1 MAKPTA
7 RIGIIQAMLA
17 LGFVIVVGRAAQLQI
32 VEGGVWRARADSV
45 RQEKVV
51 LAARRGGV
59 YDRNGVQL
67 AVTQEYFEIGVAPNE
82 LRNRGADVRVI
93 ARALD
98 IPVSRLSREV
108 ASKKWI
114 ALPGPYTG
122 LQVQPLREIHGVHLY
137 GEFKRH
143 YPSGPLARGVIG
155 GFNADS
161 NRGASGVEMALDS
174 ILTGTPGEAVV
185 LKDRSGRRY
194 DSPSRLESQ
203 PVPGADVR
211 LTLDAELQEIAERAL
226 DEAMQ
231 EYEAAG
237 GDIVILDPHTGELLA
252 IASRQTVDG
261 KVLAGRASFFTDP
274 YEPGSTAKLFTAGAL
289 LANNR
294 VDPTETVFAE
304 NGFWEMPVNSKGATR
319 PIHDEHKNGDIT
331 LAQAVQASSN
341 IGMAKF
347 SARLSPVEQFEA
359 LRAFGFGS
367 PSGVEY
373 PSESRGWLRMPN
385 QWDGYSKA
393 SIAMGYEFQVT
404 PVQLAAAYGAIAND
418 GILLTPSLVR
428 EVRDPSGKVVY
439 EHQPEPVRRAVP
451 PEVAKKLR
459 DYLKS
464 VMERGGTAEASQM
477 SNYSLAGK
485 TGTAR
490 RSDSKGYIAGSYTA
504 SFAAIFPAED
514 PLLVVV
520 VKIDDPKGAKYHGG
534 QTAAPVTRGM
544 LEEALAARSSAIDRN
559 RLLGSGTATIASAST
574 APAKPTETPL
584 AEIDSREEIVALPL
598 QDSTP
603 ARSRT
608 LVPVVKGSSLR
619 RAANALHRRGFQ
631 VAVHGTGA
639 ALRTTPAAGDS
650 ATTGSTITI
659 WAE

>member
-7 RIGIIQAMLA
+7 RIGLIQVMLA
-17 LGFVIVVGRAAQLQI
+17 LGFVVVVGRAAQLQI
-32 VEGGVWRARADSV
+32 IQGGTWRARADSV
-45 RQEKVV
+45 RREKVV
-51 LAARRGGV
+51 LPARRGGI

-67 AVTQEYFEIGVAPNE
+67 AVTQEYFEVGVAPNE
-82 LRNRGADVRVI
+82 LRSRGADTRAI
-93 ARALD
+93 AKALG
-98 IPVSRLSREV
+98 IPAARLARDV
-108 ASKKWI
+108 ATKKWI

-122 LQVQPLREIHGVHLY
+122 LQVQPLRDIDGVHLY

-143 YPSGPLARGVIG
+143 YPAGSLARGVIG
-155 GFNADS
+155 AFNADS

-174 ILTGTPGEAVV
+174 ILTGIPGEAVM

-194 DSPSRLESQ
+194 DSPSRRSAE
-203 PVPGADVR
+203 PVPGGDVR

-237 GDIVILDPHTGELLA
+237 GDIVILDPRTGELLA
-252 IASRQTVDG
+252 IASRQTVGG

-289 LANNR
+289 LARQR
-294 VDPTETVFAE
+294 VEPTETVFAE
-304 NGFWEMPVNSKGATR
+304 NGLWEMPVNSRGATR
-319 PIHDEHKNGDIT
+319 LIHDEHKSGNVT

-347 SARLSPVEQFEA
+347 STRLSAVEQFES

-373 PSESRGWLRMPN
+373 PSESRGGLRMPS

-418 GILLTPSLVR
+418 GILLTPTLVR
-428 EVRDPSGKVVY
+428 EVRDPSAKVIY
-439 EHQPEPVRRAVP
+439 EHQPEPVRRAVS
-451 PEVAKKLR
+451 PEVARQLR
-459 DYLKS
+459 EYLRS

-490 RSDSKGYIAGSYTA
+490 RSDARGYIAGSYTA
-504 SFAAIFPAED
+504 SFAAIFPADD
-514 PLLVVV
+514 PMLVVV

-534 QTAAPVTRGM
+534 QTAAPVTRAM
-544 LEEALAARSSAIDRN
+544 LEEALAARRSAIDRN
-559 RLLGSGTATIASAST
+559 RLLGSGSATIASAAQ
-574 APAKPTETPL
+574 APASRDDRPAEL
-584 AEIDSREEIVALPL
+584 ADTREEIVPLPL
-598 QDSTP
+598 QDAAP

-608 LVPVVKGSSLR
+608 LVPAVKGNTLR

-631 VAVHGTGA
+631 VAIHGTGSA
-639 ALRTTPAAGDS
+639 VRTTPAAGDS
-650 ATTGSTITI
+650 AWTGSTITI

>member
-17 LGFVIVVGRAAQLQI
+17 LGFVVVVGRAAQLQI
-32 VEGGVWRARADSV
+32 VEGRSWRARGDSA
-45 RQEKVV
+45 RSEKLV
-51 LAARRGGV
+51 LPARRGGI

-67 AVTQEYFEIGVAPNE
+67 AVTQEYFEVGIAPNE
-82 LRNRGADVRVI
+82 LRAPRADTRAI
-93 ARALD
+93 AKSLGLPAA
-98 IPVSRLSREV
+98 RLARDV

-114 ALPGPYTG
+114 ALPGPFTG
-122 LQVQPLREIHGVHLY
+122 LQVQPLRDIRGVHLY

-143 YPSGPLARGVIG
+143 YPAGPLARGVIG
-155 GFNADS
+155 AFNADS

-174 ILTGTPGEAVV
+174 ILTGIPGEAVV

-203 PVPGADVR
+203 PVPGSDVR

-226 DEAMQ
+226 DEAMV
-231 EYEAAG
+231 EYEADG
-237 GDIVILDPHTGELLA
+237 GDIVILDPRTGELLA
-252 IASRQTVDG
+252 IASRQTVSG
-261 KVLAGRASFFTDP
+261 QVFAGRASFFTDP

-289 LANNR
+289 LANAR
-294 VDPTETVFAE
+294 VEPTETVFAE
-304 NGFWEMPVNSKGATR
+304 NGVWEMPVNSRGQTR
-319 PIHDEHKNGDIT
+319 VIHDEHKSGDVT

-347 SARLSPVEQFEA
+347 SVRLSAVEQFEA

-373 PSESRGWLRMPN
+373 PSESRGGLRMPS

-428 EVRDPSGKVVY
+428 EVRDPSARVVY
-439 EHQPEPVRRAVP
+439 QHQPEPVRRAVQ
-451 PEVAKKLR
+451 PEVARTLR

-464 VMERGGTAEASQM
+464 VMEQGGTAEASQM

-490 RSDSKGYIAGSYTA
+490 RNDARGYIAGSYTA
-504 SFAAIFPAED
+504 SFAAIFPAEN
-514 PLLVVV
+514 PMLVVV
-520 VKIDDPKGAKYHGG
+520 VKIDDPKGGKYHGG
-534 QTAAPVTRGM
+534 QTAAPVTRAM
-544 LEEALAARSSAIDRN
+544 LEEALAARRSAIDRT
-559 RLLGSGTATIASAST
+559 RLLGSGSAPIASAGE
-574 APAKPTETPL
+574 APPVRSAEPE
-584 AEIDSREEIVALPL
+584 EIDTREEIVPVPL
-598 QDSTP
+598 TDSTP

-608 LVPVVKGSSLR
+608 LVPLVKGNTLR

-631 VAVHGTGA
+631 VAVHGSGA
-639 ALRTTPAAGDS
+639 AVRTTPAAGDS
-650 ATTGSTITI
+650 AMTGSTITV

>member
-7 RIGIIQAMLA
+7 RIGLIQLMLA
-17 LGFVIVVGRAAQLQI
+17 LGFVLVIGRAAQLQI
-32 VEGGVWRARADSV
+32 IEGGSWRAIADSA
-45 RQEKVV
+45 RREKVV
-51 LAARRGGV
+51 LPARRGGI
-59 YDRNGVQL
+59 YDRNGIQL
-67 AVTQEYFEIGVAPNE
+67 AVTQEYFEIGIAPNE
-82 LRNRGADVRVI
+82 LRSRSADTRVI
-93 ARALD
+93 AKSLGIPAGRLARD
-98 IPVSRLSREV
+98 I
-108 ASKKWI
+108 ATKKWI

-122 LQVQPLREIHGVHLY
+122 LQVQPLRDIKGVHLY

-143 YPSGPLARGVIG
+143 YPAGPLARGVIG
-155 GFNADS
+155 AFNADS

-174 ILTGTPGEAVV
+174 ILTGTPGEAVM
-185 LKDRSGRRY
+185 LKDRGGRKY
-194 DSPSRLESQ
+194 ASPSRLGSE
-203 PVPGADVR
+203 PIPGGDVR

-226 DEAMQ
+226 DEAME
-231 EYEAAG
+231 EYEAGG
-237 GDIVILDPHTGELLA
+237 GDIVILDPRTGELLA
-252 IASRQTVDG
+252 IASRQAVDG

-274 YEPGSTAKLFTAGAL
+274 YEPGSTAKLFTTGAL
-289 LANNR
+289 LAHKR

-319 PIHDEHKNGDIT
+319 PIHDEHKSGDIT

-347 SARLSPVEQFEA
+347 SARLSSVEQFEA

-373 PSESRGWLRMPN
+373 PSESRGGLRMPS

-428 EVRDPSGKVVY
+428 EVRDPNGKVMY
-439 EHQPEPVRRAVP
+439 QHQPEPVRRAVP
-451 PEVAKKLR
+451 PEVAKQLR
-459 DYLKS
+459 DYLRS

-490 RSDSKGYIAGSYTA
+490 RSNEKGYIAGSYTA
-504 SFAAIFPAED
+504 SFAAIFPADE
-514 PLLVVV
+514 PMLVVV

-544 LEEALAARSSAIDRN
+544 LEEALAARRSAIDRN
-559 RLLGSGTATIASAST
+559 KLLGSGSATLASAT
-574 APAKPTETPL
+574 ELPAKRDEAPVE
-584 AEIDSREEIVALPL
+584 EIDTREEIVALPVT
-598 QDSTP
+598 DSAP
-603 ARSRT
+603 PRSRT
-608 LVPVVKGSSLR
+608 LVPAVKGTSLR

-631 VAVHGTGA
+631 VAIHGTGSA
-639 ALRTTPAAGDS
+639 VRTTPAAGDS